1 MKICIAQTN
10 SVTGDIQ
17 TNIENH
23 KKWIEKA
30 VAEEAKIIIFPE
42 LSLTGY
48 EPTLAENLAT
58 TADDPRLED
67 FQTISNKSDITIGVG
82 VPTRA
87 DAGIH
92 ITMVLFQPGRGRIT
106 YSKKYL
112 HPDEDAFFV
121 SGKNF
126 PALMINGINISL
138 AICYEISVP
147 QHAGDASKH
156 GAQVYIASVAKFTG
170 GIDKASETLAG
181 IAAKYNMTV
190 LMANCIGAAD
200 GGVCAGKSSIWDDKG
215 NLLGQLD
222 STREGILIWNYH
234 SKEVQWFA
242 DDIR

>member
-92 ITMVLFQPGRGRIT
+92 ITMVLFQPARGRIT

-121 SGKNF
+121 SGSSRSGFLPSYYQAGPVNF
-126 PALMINGINISL
+126 P
-138 AICYEISVP
+138 
-147 QHAGDASKH
+147 
-156 GAQVYIASVAKFTG
+156 
-170 GIDKASETLAG
+170 
-181 IAAKYNMTV
+181 
-190 LMANCIGAAD
+190 
-200 GGVCAGKSSIWDDKG
+200 
-215 NLLGQLD
+215 
-222 STREGILIWNYH
+222 YH
-234 SKEVQWFA
+234 P
-242 DDIR
+242 R